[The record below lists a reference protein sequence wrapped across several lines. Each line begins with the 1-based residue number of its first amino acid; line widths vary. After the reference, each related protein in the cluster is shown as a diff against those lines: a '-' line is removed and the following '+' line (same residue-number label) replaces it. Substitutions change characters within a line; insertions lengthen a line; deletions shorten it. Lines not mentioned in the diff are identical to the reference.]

1 MRLQVDAGRG
11 AKEAVEVTP
20 NTSMGAVLAE
30 VCKRRRLD
38 ASQHALKHQRTMLDG
53 GLTVRFSGLSANALL
68 ELVACDA
75 ARVAA
80 AIGDCK
86 LAIQL
91 EDGQRY
97 LDTCH
102 NGSTLLQA
110 IEQVAPEALHQAPQ
124 PPGVLYMGRCI
135 HGSQLSTTTLAQL
148 GIGRGA
154 SALLRLRA
162 AAAANNTEMIVMPAT
177 AAAKPAAVPAVPPV
191 APPARPPAAPSAA
204 SPAPDFG
211 GALTTVQTFMQP
223 MDAPMDAGMAQQ
235 MVEAAEGTMLRAMI
249 LESLQQIQSATAAEF
264 EGARA
269 LLYRYAR
276 NILTQPAEKR
286 FRTIRQRNAAFN
298 ARFGRFAAARQLLRL
313 IGFVEQLEEQSPI
326 LIGVEEAVGTPEKL
340 WVLPCEASLDPLHMT
355 WMLMEQGHPRIVVET
370 LLPTEPTVP
379 MVLERPVLRI
389 AGASAVRPAAP
400 PVASTHQASI
410 AAPARTTSSA
420 VSFSATSSSTAI
432 PAASSHAL
440 TITEQ
445 QVEQL
450 RLRKVAV
457 RPNVRVPRQ
466 MQLLPPSDRP
476 AAIPELPEDFFELT
490 EADMR
495 SMAIVSQG
503 VATNAPMQTAAMR
516 ELQRLQAL
524 REYPHA
530 LVRVRL
536 PGGVL
541 WQSAFHPQEPLAH
554 VLTELSLSLNTQL
567 AERECHLFET
577 PPHKVLDSTLS
588 LVEAGLVP
596 AATVLLA
603 WNVPLPRE
611 IARAVASD
619 AQQLL
624 TSEAYALL
632 RAATCTEGCGR
643 GGRICAIPCALG
655 TAPADEQGGQKISTA
670 SETTL
675 GASKTAGKAAGARQ
689 DASEGRPKPKW
700 LKM

>member
-1 MRLQVDAGRG
+1 
-11 AKEAVEVTP
+11 
-20 NTSMGAVLAE
+20 
-30 VCKRRRLD
+30 
-38 ASQHALKHQRTMLDG
+38 
-53 GLTVRFSGLSANALL
+53 
-68 ELVACDA
+68 
-75 ARVAA
+75 
-80 AIGDCK
+80 
-86 LAIQL
+86 
-91 EDGQRY
+91 
-97 LDTCH
+97 
-102 NGSTLLQA
+102 
-110 IEQVAPEALHQAPQ
+110 
-124 PPGVLYMGRCI
+124 
-135 HGSQLSTTTLAQL
+135 
-148 GIGRGA
+148 
-154 SALLRLRA
+154 
-162 AAAANNTEMIVMPAT
+162 
-177 AAAKPAAVPAVPPV
+177 
-191 APPARPPAAPSAA
+191 
-204 SPAPDFG
+204 
-211 GALTTVQTFMQP
+211 
-223 MDAPMDAGMAQQ
+223 
-235 MVEAAEGTMLRAMI
+235 
-249 LESLQQIQSATAAEF
+249 
-264 EGARA
+264 
-269 LLYRYAR
+269 
-276 NILTQPAEKR
+276 
-286 FRTIRQRNAAFN
+286 
-298 ARFGRFAAARQLLRL
+298 
-313 IGFVEQLEEQSPI
+313 
-326 LIGVEEAVGTPEKL
+326 
-340 WVLPCEASLDPLHMT
+340 
-355 WMLMEQGHPRIVVET
+355 
-370 LLPTEPTVP
+370 
-379 MVLERPVLRI
+379 
-389 AGASAVRPAAP
+389 
-400 PVASTHQASI
+400 
-410 AAPARTTSSA
+410 
-420 VSFSATSSSTAI
+420 
-432 PAASSHAL
+432 
-440 TITEQ
+440 
-445 QVEQL
+445 
-450 RLRKVAV
+450 
-457 RPNVRVPRQ
+457 